1 MTHESNRRSRDAW
14 QQHPLSSAP
23 TLQTS
28 MDSQGQTE
36 ALHSLPS
43 ITFSEAPS
51 FTEIKSIPAN
61 RIGGAGGE
69 ARRGLAG
76 WYEKK
81 KKGLT
86 LLTRLWTDPSHVR
99 RLFPNAHY
107 GKSDREIVLVFSS
120 VKVCFVFAKTVCETV
135 VTTLAVAIQP
145 YSQHLTK
152 PSPEEKHILDI
163 YWSADIYIYISL
175 VWIFSLPETFYFAV
189 FWSF

>member
-1 MTHESNRRSRDAW
+1 MTHESNCRSREAW

-43 ITFSEAPS
+43 IRFSEAPS

-81 KKGLT
+81 RSHAADTALNRSEPHSEIVSKRPLRKIWQRNRPCFLQSKSV
-86 LLTRLWTDPSHVR
+86 LSLPKLYVRLWLQCLQLLYS
-99 RLFPNAHY
+99 L
-107 GKSDREIVLVFSS
+107 
-120 VKVCFVFAKTVCETV
+120 TVST
-135 VTTLAVAIQP
+135 
-145 YSQHLTK
+145 
-152 PSPEEKHILDI
+152 
-163 YWSADIYIYISL
+163 
-175 VWIFSLPETFYFAV
+175 
-189 FWSF
+189 